1 MNVGIINAF
10 PMSLVHGTTT
20 LIPNHSYIKETLCY
34 SGSEVLWLWGH
45 KNSSDEA
52 KKYLRDNYGILK
64 CWENFGDR
72 PTVVAEDDGL
82 YAKDVNGLLVKI
94 DMLVVLAPK
103 FGGLVERKAEGE
115 IALVNEITG
124 FTPILV
130 IQ

>member
-1 MNVGIINAF
+1 MNIGIINAF
-10 PMSLVHGTTT
+10 PMSLVTKNTT
-20 LIPNHSYIKETLCY
+20 LCPNHGYIRDCLSHPVAEI
-34 SGSEVLWLWGH
+34 LWLWGH

-52 KKYLRDNYGILK
+52 ARFLRENYGVVNKQEI
-64 CWENFGDR
+64 FGDR
-72 PTVVAEDDGL
+72 PTVIAEDDGL
-82 YAKDVNGLLVKI
+82 YAKASNGLLVKI